1 MVIGLIMLIIFM
13 IIHLLIYMSH
23 LTLYNMTVRH
33 NADEL
38 SNSEGLGF
46 PMVNF
51 LLNKKTTNPRKS
63 Y

>member
-1 MVIGLIMLIIFM
+1 MLIIFM
-13 IIHLLIYMSH
+13 IIHLVIYMSH

-33 NADEL
+33 NAEL